1 MKLTVA
7 LGLQYDSN
15 NRAQTHPA
23 ALSLKGSLVTP
34 SAEVEA
40 VMEVP
45 APVTAAQE
53 FEFSYRHSVYFLTY
67 TLQGL
72 PAPIAVNPNSV
83 DMFA

>member
-15 NRAQTHPA
+15 RAQAHPA
-23 ALSLKGSLVTP
+23 ALSLKSSLMTP
-34 SAEVEA
+34 SAEVE
-40 VMEVP
+40 EVIELP

-53 FEFSYRHSVYFLTY
+53 FEYSYRHSVYFLTY

>member
-15 NRAQTHPA
+15 RAQSTA
-23 ALSLKGSLVTP
+23 ALPIETRVMRP
-34 SAEVEA
+34 SAEVDDVIELSTA
-40 VMEVP
+40 VI
-45 APVTAAQE
+45 AAQE

-72 PAPIAVNPNSV
+72 PVPITVNPSSV